1 VTGALQGSGDDGGAA
16 ARCGICGAL
25 AAGPCAGCR
34 QPVCADCCVLTE
46 GGAGTWA
53 VCLAC
58 ERRGGASL
66 RRAWLG
72 LLAWIGVPVLL
83 LAGVAAAIW
92 AALR

>member
-1 VTGALQGSGDDGGAA
+1 LNRHPGLDPGSGQYE
-16 ARCGICGAL
+16 R
-25 AAGPCAGCR
+25 
-34 QPVCADCCVLTE
+34 
-46 GGAGTWA
+46 
-53 VCLAC
+53 LAC